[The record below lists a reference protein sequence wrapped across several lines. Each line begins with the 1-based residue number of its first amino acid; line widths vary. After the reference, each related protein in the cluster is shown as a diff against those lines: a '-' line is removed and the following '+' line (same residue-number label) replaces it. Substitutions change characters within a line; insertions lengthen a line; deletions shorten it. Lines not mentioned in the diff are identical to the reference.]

1 MIHKKSI
8 TGIILAGGKS
18 SRMGTDKGTL
28 LLNEKTFI
36 QHIIDAMNPL
46 VNHIVIVSD
55 NPNHDDFE
63 IERIEDVIK
72 DAGPLAGLYSGLQQ
86 SKTDYNLVVSC
97 DVPLITTKILKQII
111 ENYKEGLDVIQLES
125 NQKTMPLIA
134 LYNKTCKQTI
144 KQLLDKGE
152 RRVRF
157 AVSQLKTKTIMLD
170 DNLSSALININTKE
184 EFDAITN

>member
-1 MIHKKSI
+1 MINRNNI

-18 SRMGTDKGTL
+18 SRMGSDKGTL
-28 LLNEKTFI
+28 VLKEKMFI

-46 VNHIVIVSD
+46 TNVIVIVSD
-55 NPNHDDFE
+55 NPNHDEFE

-72 DAGPLAGLYSGLQQ
+72 DAGPLAGLYSGLLH

-97 DVPLITTKILKQII
+97 DVPLITSEVLNKLI
-111 ENYKEGLDVIQLES
+111 ENYEEGFDVAQLES
-125 NQKTMPLIA
+125 YQKTMPLTA
-134 LYNKTCKQTI
+134 LYNKSCAHTI
-144 KQLLDKGE
+144 KDLLDKGE

-157 AVSQLKTKTIMLD
+157 AVSQLKTKTVKLD
-170 DNLSSALININTKE
+170 DDLSSATKNINTKE

>member
-1 MIHKKSI
+1 MVHKRNI
-8 TGIILAGGKS
+8 TGIILAGGES

-28 LLNEKTFI
+28 VLKEKTFI
-36 QHIIDAMNPL
+36 QHIIDAIKPL
-46 VNHIVIVSD
+46 VSDIIIVSD
-55 NPNHDDFE
+55 NPNHDEFE
-63 IERIEDVIK
+63 IVRIEDVIK
-72 DAGPLAGLYSGLQQ
+72 SAGPLAGLYSGLQY

-97 DVPLITTKILKQII
+97 DVPLITSKVLQQLI
-111 ENYKEGLDVIQLES
+111 ENYEEGLDVIQLES
-125 NQKTMPLIA
+125 QQKTMPLTA
-134 LYNKTCKQTI
+134 LYNKTCQQTI

-157 AVSQLKTKTIMLD
+157 AVSQLKTRTIMLD